1 MEDKTLQALLDAAA
15 TLIELAVAED
25 IGPGDATSTAT
36 LDPGVLLHGRITA
49 KERGVIAGLPVAEAV
64 FRRVDPAITFTARV
78 ADGQE
83 VVPGELVADVV
94 GPGPSLLAAERTA
107 LNFLQRMSGIA
118 TVTRSFAT
126 AVSTTNATILDTRKT
141 LPGYRVLDKYA
152 VRMGGGANHRMS
164 LFDMLMIKDN
174 HIDGAGGI
182 ALAVERARAQHPDLP
197 IEVEVR
203 DLDELRQALAIEPPL
218 DRILL
223 DNMSLDMMR
232 EAVAIARALAPS
244 GTRGVPLEAS
254 GNVTRARLKAIAE
267 TGVDFISAGAL
278 THSVKALDLS
288 MKIQPVDKATET
300 DPAARIRKVKA
311 ALGDRLV
318 ILGHHYQREN
328 VIAFADY
335 RGDSLELS
343 RRAAQTDAEYI
354 VFCGVHFMAEVAAIL
369 AKPGQR
375 VLIPDIDAGCFL
387 AETASEHLVAEA
399 WDILD
404 AALATAGSSA
414 DAEITP
420 VTYVNSD
427 AELKAFCGQHNG
439 TVCTSGNADKVLK
452 WALSQRP
459 RVFFFPDQHLGRNTA
474 HKLGIT
480 DDEMLLWNVRRP
492 PSAEAIRA
500 AKVILWPG
508 VCNVHQR
515 FRPEHIQKMRER
527 YPGIRVIV
535 HPECKAELV
544 ALADDAGSTAY
555 ILKQVEAAP
564 AGTQWAIG
572 TESRLVHRLQ
582 AEHPDQLIL
591 SLSDV
596 PPFCANMSQITLAN
610 LADVL
615 NALSHGD
622 LLNEVTVE
630 PETRHWAKIALERM
644 LAL

>member
-1 MEDKTLQALLDAAA
+1 MDDKTLQALLDAAA
-15 TLIELAVAED
+15 PLIELAIAED

-36 LDPGVLLHGRITA
+36 LDPNVLLHGRITA

-64 FRRVDPAITFTARV
+64 FRRVDPAIVFTARV
-78 ADGQE
+78 AEGQE
-83 VVPGELVADVV
+83 VVPGEIVAEVV

-118 TVTRSFAT
+118 TVTRSFVA

-152 VRMGGGANHRMS
+152 VRMGGGVNHRMS
-164 LFDMLMIKDN
+164 LFDMLMVKDN
-174 HIDGAGGI
+174 HIDGAGG
-182 ALAVERARAQHPDLP
+182 LLRAVECARAQHPDLP

-223 DNMSLDMMR
+223 DNMDLDTMR
-232 EAVAIARALAPS
+232 EAVAIAQALAPS

-254 GNVTRARLKAIAE
+254 GNVTRARLKDIAE

-278 THSVKALDLS
+278 THSVKAFDLS
-288 MKIQPVDKATET
+288 MKIQPLSDAVES
-300 DPAARIRKVKA
+300 DPATRIRVAKN

-318 ILGHHYQREN
+318 ILGHHYQRED

-335 RGDSLELS
+335 RGDSLELA

-369 AKPGQR
+369 AKPGQH

-387 AETASEHLVAEA
+387 AETASEHLVAAA
-399 WDILD
+399 WSTLD
-404 AALATAGSSA
+404 AALSATGSSA
-414 DAEITP
+414 DTEITP
-420 VTYVNSD
+420 ITYVNSD

-439 TVCTSGNADKVLK
+439 TVCTSGNADRVLK
-452 WALSQRP
+452 WALAQRP

-474 HKLGIT
+474 HKLGIA
-480 DDEMLLWNVRRP
+480 DDEMLLWNVHRP
-492 PSAEAIRA
+492 PSAETIRA

-515 FRPEHIQKMRER
+515 FRPEHIHAMRER

-555 ILKQVEAAP
+555 ILKQIEAAP

-582 AEHPDQLIL
+582 AEHPEQRIL

-596 PPFCANMSQITLAN
+596 PPFCANMTQITAAN
-610 LADVL
+610 LAAVL
-615 NALSHGD
+615 DALLHGEM
-622 LLNEVTVE
+622 LNEVTVE
-630 PETRHWAKIALERM
+630 PETRHWAKMALERM
-644 LAL
+644 LSL

>member
-1 MEDKTLQALLDAAA
+1 MDNKTLQALLDAAA
-15 TLIELAVAED
+15 PLIELAIAED

-36 LDPGVLLHGRITA
+36 LDPNVLLHGRITA

-64 FRRVDPAITFTARV
+64 FRRIDPAITFTAR
-78 ADGQE
+78 ACDGQE
-83 VVPGELVADVV
+83 VVPGEVVADVI
-94 GPGPSLLAAERTA
+94 GPGPSLLAAERLA

-141 LPGYRVLDKYA
+141 LPGYRALDKYA
-152 VRMGGGANHRMS
+152 VRMGGGVNHRMS
-164 LFDMLMIKDN
+164 LFDMMMVKDN
-174 HIDGAGGI
+174 HVDGAGGI

-223 DNMSLDMMR
+223 DNMDLDTMR
-232 EAVAIARALAPS
+232 EAVAIARAHAPS

-254 GNVTRARLKAIAE
+254 GNVTRGRVKAIAD
-267 TGVDFISAGAL
+267 TGVDFISVGAL

-288 MKIQPVDKATET
+288 MKIQPVDKATDNDPET
-300 DPAARIRKVKA
+300 RIREVKA
-311 ALGDRLV
+311 ALGDQLV
-318 ILGHHYQREN
+318 ILGHHYQRDA
-328 VIAFADY
+328 VIAFADF
-335 RGDSLELS
+335 RGDSLGLS
-343 RRAAQTDAEYI
+343 RRATQTDAKYI

-369 AKPGQR
+369 AKPGQH
-375 VLIPDIDAGCFL
+375 VFIPDIEAGCFL
-387 AETASEHLVAEA
+387 AETASEHLVQEA
-399 WDILD
+399 WSILD
-404 AALATAGSSA
+404 AALTADGSSA

-420 VTYVNSD
+420 ITYVNSD
-427 AELKAFCGQHNG
+427 AALKAFCGQYNG
-439 TVCTSGNADKVLK
+439 TVCTSGNADKVLT
-452 WALSQRP
+452 WALGQRP

-474 HKLGIT
+474 NKLGIPPE
-480 DDEMLLWNVRRP
+480 EMLLWNIHRP
-492 PSAEAIRA
+492 PSADAIRA
-500 AKVILWPG
+500 AKIILWPG

-515 FRPEHIQKMRER
+515 FRPKHIQAMRER

-544 ALADDAGSTAY
+544 NLADDAGSTSH
-555 ILKQVEAAP
+555 ILKQIEAAP

-596 PPFCANMSQITLAN
+596 PPYCANMSQITVDN
-610 LADVL
+610 LAEVMD
-615 NALSHGD
+615 ALARGE
-622 LLNEVTVE
+622 LRNEVTVE
-630 PETRHWAKIALERM
+630 PEIRHWAKIALERM

>member
-1 MEDKTLQALLDAAA
+1 MDNKTLQALLDAAA
-15 TLIELAVAED
+15 PLIELAVAED
-25 IGPGDATSTAT
+25 IGPGDATSTST
-36 LDPGVLLHGRITA
+36 LDPRAPLHGRITA
-49 KERGVIAGLPVAEAV
+49 KERGVIAGLPVVEAV
-64 FRRVDPAITFTARV
+64 FRRVDPAIAFTPHV

-83 VVPGELVADVV
+83 VVPGELVAEVV

-118 TVTRSFAT
+118 TATRSYAS
-126 AVSTTNATILDTRKT
+126 AVSTTDATILDTRKT
-141 LPGYRVLDKYA
+141 LPGYRALDKYA
-152 VRMGGGANHRMS
+152 VRMGGGMNHRIA
-164 LFDMLMIKDN
+164 LFDMLMVKDN
-174 HIDGAGGI
+174 HVDGAGSLL
-182 ALAVERARAQHPDLP
+182 LAVERARAQHPDLP

-232 EAVAIARALAPS
+232 EAVAIAAGR
-244 GTRGVPLEAS
+244 TPLEAS

-288 MKIQPVDKATET
+288 MKIQPVDKAAKM
-300 DPAARIRKVKA
+300 DPATRVRAVKS

-318 ILGHHYQREN
+318 ILGHHYQRED

-335 RGDSLELS
+335 RGDSLELA
-343 RRAAQTDAEYI
+343 RRAAQTDAEFI

-369 AKPGQR
+369 AKLGQR

-399 WDILD
+399 WSILD
-404 AALATAGSSA
+404 AALATNGSSA

-420 VTYVNSD
+420 ITYVNSD
-427 AELKAFCGQHNG
+427 AELKAFCGRHNG

-474 HKLGIT
+474 HKLGIVG
-480 DDEMLLWNVRRP
+480 DEMLLWNVRRP
-492 PSAEAIRA
+492 PSAEAIHT
-500 AKVILWPG
+500 AKIILWPG

-544 ALADDAGSTAY
+544 ALADDGGSTSH

-591 SLSDV
+591 SLADV
-596 PPFCANMSQITLAN
+596 PPFCPNMSQITLSN
-610 LADVL
+610 LAEIMD
-615 NALSHGD
+615 ALARGE